1 VSEIH
6 LVTSYLLG
14 TLFLMAVGGVALFA
28 VAHAK
33 NRIIREQRRALDT
46 EQRLRRAQEVFT
58 DNAHHELKTPLQ
70 ILTGHLHMLSLMD
83 LDREQAGLLA
93 QADAASQRLQSLVQD
108 LLDLTALHQGSLRVR
123 TRLQDLES
131 HLRALVRAFEGQA
144 TAKGLAFHAEQGS
157 LPVPVVCDSSH
168 LRRALSAL
176 LENAVRFT
184 AAGSV
189 QVRWTA
195 HSEGG
200 SCRLRFEVEDTGP
213 GLPADWPRLLQPFEQ
228 GEVHPHRVQ
237 EGLGLGL
244 PLAAGLLRAM
254 GGQLELA
261 PCSTGTLATAEILLE
276 EGKMGA

>member
-33 NRIIREQRRALDT
+33 NRIIREQARALAT
-46 EQRLRRAQEVFT
+46 EQQLRRAQEAFT

-70 ILTGHLHMLSLMD
+70 ILTGHLRMLSLMD

-108 LLDLTALHQGSLRVR
+108 LLDLTALHQGSLRIDAS
-123 TRLQDLES
+123 LEDLES
-131 HLRALVRAFEGQA
+131 HLRAMIRAFEAQA
-144 TAKGLAFHAEQGS
+144 TTKGLAFHAEQGS
-157 LPVPVVCDSSH
+157 LPAPVICDCSH
-168 LRRALSAL
+168 LGRALSAL

-189 QVRWTA
+189 RVRWTA
-195 HSEGG
+195 RYEAGF
-200 SCRLRFEVEDTGP
+200 CRLRFEVEDTGP

-228 GEVHPHRVQ
+228 GAVPPQRVQ

-254 GGQLELA
+254 GGQLGLA
-261 PCSTGTLATAEILLE
+261 PRSPGTLAWAEIPLE
-276 EGKMGA
+276 EGKAEA